1 MENITGNYDAL
12 QAAAEKATKGS
23 WINVGAWVENENDDL
38 KDICD
43 CRPNGNEDYE
53 QALRDA
59 AYIALASPDTILR
72 LLLERSS
79 AMEAADSSYTTSDT
93 TAIRDVI
100 YERRRQIEV
109 ERRET
114 GNDDQYT
121 DGELPEAAVA
131 YALSAAGWDL
141 DSATNYWPNS
151 WAGCWFK
158 PTTPRRDLVKAAAL
172 IIAEI
177 ERIDRDPGDESHH
190 DHLNGGSL

>member
-23 WINVGAWVENENDDL
+23 WINVGAWVENEHDDL

-43 CRPNGNEDYE
+43 CRPNGNDDYE

-59 AYIALASPDTILR
+59 AYIALANPDTILR

-79 AMEAADSSYTTSDT
+79 AMEAGARSYTMSDT
-93 TAIRDVI
+93 AAIRDVI
-100 YERRRQIEV
+100 CERRRQIEV

-114 GNDDQYT
+114 GTDDQYT

-141 DSATNYWPNS
+141 DSATTYWPSS
-151 WAGCWFK
+151 WAGCWFN

>member
-1 MENITGNYDAL
+1 MENITSIYDAL
-12 QAAAEKATKGS
+12 QAAAEKATKGN
-23 WINVGAWVENENDDL
+23 WINVGAWVENEHDDL

-53 QALRDA
+53 QALHDA
-59 AYIALASPDTILR
+59 AYIALANPNVILR
-72 LLLERSS
+72 LLAERRTEIEV
-79 AMEAADSSYTTSDT
+79 ATRAYTTNDT

-100 YERRRQIEV
+100 FERRRQIEV
-109 ERRET
+109 ECKET
-114 GNDDQYT
+114 GRDDQYT

-131 YALSAAGWDL
+131 YALSAAVWDF
-141 DSATNYWPNS
+141 DTATSYWPSS
-151 WAGCWFK
+151 WAGCWYK

-177 ERIDRDPGDESHH
+177 ERIDRDPGDESLH

>member
-1 MENITGNYDAL
+1 MEHVTNNDDAL
-12 QAAAEKATKGS
+12 QAAAEKATKGN
-23 WINVGAWVENENDDL
+23 WINVGAWVENEHDDL

-53 QALRDA
+53 QALLDA
-59 AYIALASPDTILR
+59 AYIALANPDTILR
-72 LLLERSS
+72 LLRDRR
-79 AMEAADSSYTTSDT
+79 AATEAAAHTHTMNDT
-93 TAIRDVI
+93 AAIRDVI
-100 YERRRQIEV
+100 SERRRQIEV

-114 GNDDQYT
+114 GSDDQYT

-141 DSATNYWPNS
+141 DTAANYWPSS

-172 IIAEI
+172 IVAEI
-177 ERIDRDPGDESHH
+177 ERIDRDPGHDSHH